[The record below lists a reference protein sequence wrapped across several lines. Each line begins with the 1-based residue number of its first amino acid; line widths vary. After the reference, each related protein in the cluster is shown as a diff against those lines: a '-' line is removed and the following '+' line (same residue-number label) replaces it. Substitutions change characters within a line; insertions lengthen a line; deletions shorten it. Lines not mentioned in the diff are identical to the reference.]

1 MRRKDKGKESVSG
14 KAAVAHG
21 GKGGPARDASNDV
34 DSEKENIA
42 GTEGFA
48 GSGDAGYSPER
59 GQGTAPV
66 IPVGGFLAETL
77 ADSEKESSEE
87 QEPAIEEL
95 SIKTAKARKIPKQ
108 VRISLIVVVV
118 LVIVLA
124 LTGVS
129 AWGYGNF
136 RKITVS
142 VNGSAQQVSANTTLG
157 KLAAKNDNFGAKP
170 GDLLS
175 VSGKVLKAAAG
186 ASVVYT
192 LNGKQ
197 IKAADS
203 TNNSSDNKKK
213 GFKSQATADV
223 PVALDSIKL
232 PENAKITVKDG
243 KNLTEQ
249 HDVRRTM
256 VPFGVSVNGHGVIQ
270 KLVQRGKQGVK
281 EVWIGKISGEQVDK
295 GVVKE
300 PKNVIVDTFSPKP
313 VTHKVVALTFDDGP
327 SQYSGP
333 ILDILKEKGIKAT
346 FFDVGNGAAAW
357 PQFEQRMVAEGH
369 QVASHS
375 YSHPDMFKLN
385 PDQLRD
391 NITQGLANIK
401 AASGMTTKMLRAP
414 YGNFGPNQ
422 WLQTSDLIDYNVIW
436 TVDTEDWKK
445 PGAPA
450 IANAA
455 LSKAYNGAVILM
467 HDGGGDRSEDI
478 AALPGIIDGL
488 KGQGYEFVT
497 IDQLMA
503 MNGK

>member
-1 MRRKDKGKESVSG
+1 M
-14 KAAVAHG
+14 
-21 GKGGPARDASNDV
+21 AR
-34 DSEKENIA
+34 I
-42 GTEGFA
+42 
-48 GSGDAGYSPER
+48 
-59 GQGTAPV
+59 
-66 IPVGGFLAETL
+66 L
-77 ADSEKESSEE
+77 
-87 QEPAIEEL
+87 
-95 SIKTAKARKIPKQ
+95 
-108 VRISLIVVVV
+108 LIILLV
-118 LVIVLA
+118 LVVVLA
-124 LTGVS
+124 LTGVGM
-129 AWGYGNF
+129 WGYNQF
-136 RKITVS
+136 RPITVS
-142 VNGSAQQVSANTTLG
+142 VNGAEQRVSANTSLG
-157 KLAAKNDNFGAKP
+157 KLAADHDDFGAKP
-170 GDLLS
+170 GKLLS
-175 VSGKVLKAAAG
+175 VSGKVLKRDG
-186 ASVVYT
+186 GGPVRYT
-192 LNGKQ
+192 LNGKG
-197 IKAADS
+197 IGDADAAKDAGAAGS
-203 TNNSSDNKKK
+203 AKSATTSNKGSAAYGTNAPIDLNK
-213 GFKSQATADV
+213 V
-223 PVALDSIKL
+223 KL

-333 ILDILKEKGIKAT
+333 ILDILKEKGVKAT

-401 AASGMTTKMLRAP
+401 AASGVTTKMLRAP